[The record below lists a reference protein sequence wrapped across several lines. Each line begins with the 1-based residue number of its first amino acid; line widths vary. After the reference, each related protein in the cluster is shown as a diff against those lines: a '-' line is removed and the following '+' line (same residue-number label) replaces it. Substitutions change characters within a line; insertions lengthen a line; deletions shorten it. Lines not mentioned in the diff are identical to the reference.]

1 MNIFENLFTPPS
13 PEKIQA
19 IEAEKAK
26 LKAERDMQD
35 ALADALA
42 NAMLESDMP
51 EHRKAGIRLVMKAK
65 KVRKALNEIVNTY
78 ADPKSVEERE
88 KKLYPVLQEAYEFLD
103 QIESSMNEFINSHPL
118 PVDTRD

>member
-1 MNIFENLFTPPS
+1 MKICLPPPS
-13 PEKIQA
+13 PEKTQA

-35 ALADALA
+35 AFADALA

-51 EHRKAGIRLVMKAK
+51 EHRKAGVRLLMKAK

-78 ADPKSVEERE
+78 AVPKSDEERE
-88 KKLYPVLQEAYEFLD
+88 KQLYPVLQEAYDFLEH
-103 QIESSMNEFINSHPL
+103 IESSMNEFINSHPL

>member
-1 MNIFENLFTPPS
+1 MKICLPPPS
-13 PEKIQA
+13 PEKTQA

-26 LKAERDMQD
+26 LKAKRDMQD

-51 EHRKAGIRLVMKAK
+51 EHRKAGVRLVMKAK
-65 KVRKALNEIVNTY
+65 KVRKALNEIVTTY
-78 ADPKSVEERE
+78 AVPKSDEERE
-88 KKLYPVLQEAYEFLD
+88 KQLYPVLQEAYELLD

>member
-13 PEKIQA
+13 PEKTQA

-26 LKAERDMQD
+26 LKAKRDMQD

-51 EHRKAGIRLVMKAK
+51 EHRKAGVRLVMKAK
-65 KVRKALNEIVNTY
+65 KVRKALNEIVTTY
-78 ADPKSVEERE
+78 AVPKSDEERE
-88 KKLYPVLQEAYEFLD
+88 KQLYPVLQEAYELLD

>member
-13 PEKIQA
+13 PEKTQA

-35 ALADALA
+35 AFADALA
-42 NAMLESDMP
+42 NAMLESNMP
-51 EHRKAGIRLVMKAK
+51 EHRKAGVRLVMKAK

-78 ADPKSVEERE
+78 ADPKLDEERE
-88 KKLYPVLQEAYEFLD
+88 KQLYPVLQEAYELLD